1 MDCPYVHVLVCFFIK
16 IYSLKN
22 KHKNL
27 MKAKIANRPT
37 SPKDIRMSVLMG
49 NGDGLGLIMPV
60 APGTLAAK

>member
-1 MDCPYVHVLVCFFIK
+1 
-16 IYSLKN
+16 
-22 KHKNL
+22 

-49 NGDGLGLIMPV
+49 KGDGLRLIMPV